1 MNLFLILLIPLVGII
16 LAGIIMQ
23 FTGRTVLK
31 GYDILP
37 LFFLATIEMITNVKE
52 WPTYLPYG
60 FLYFFLFV
68 IGFSVY
74 TTVHDKNIS
83 LKKTLISLWR
93 YLIICSFFWLLGL
106 IILLFI

>member
-37 LFFLATIEMITNVKE
+37 LFF
-52 WPTYLPYG
+52 
-60 FLYFFLFV
+60 
-68 IGFSVY
+68 SS
-74 TTVHDKNIS
+74 HD
-83 LKKTLISLWR
+83 
-93 YLIICSFFWLLGL
+93 
-106 IILLFI
+106 